1 VSGGRPRTTIGTF
14 GSIALVEAPGGWT
27 ASTRVRDDDGRLRRV
42 KATAGSKGAAAQL
55 LKERIRDR
63 PSQAGRA
70 ELGVRTSFREL
81 VERWLAW
88 NEGRD
93 LAPKTKAWYAELV
106 RSRLLPVFGQFALG
120 EITTARVEALLQAE
134 YADGWQRAKK
144 ARTLLS
150 QLFKFAMRH
159 DALAR
164 NPVDGTSPL
173 KAPKGTPQALTWEQV
188 TAIREAAAR
197 HRTGEGVKGPKPD
210 GVVRDFIEVLL
221 GTALRPGEALAL
233 RRCDVTDRPRGM
245 SLRVTGTIVPRKG
258 QGWVRQ
264 DHPKTEASVRE
275 IAVPEFAAA
284 LLRERM
290 AGLGGED
297 LIFHN
302 RDGGAYSQHNLRRT
316 FREYLEL
323 AGMSDSGISFR
334 WYRRTA
340 ATVLARAVSVD
351 AASAFLGHTST
362 AITEGYY
369 IEPSKVVELAPA
381 AALDRILRPGA
392 TDHAVLTMPLSDDE
406 EETLDG
412 LLGESDERLELA
424 T

>member
-1 VSGGRPRTTIGTF
+1 MSGGRPRTTIGTF
-14 GSIALVEAPGGWT
+14 GSIRLAEAPSGWT

-63 PSQAGRA
+63 PSQVGHA
-70 ELGVRTSFREL
+70 ELGVRTPFREL

-88 NEGRD
+88 NDARD
-93 LAPKTKAWYAELV
+93 LAPKTKQWYAELV
-106 RSRLLPVFGQFALG
+106 HSRLLPTFGQFVLG
-120 EITTARVEALLQAE
+120 EITTARVEAFLQAE

-144 ARTLLS
+144 TRTLLS

-159 DALAR
+159 DALQR

-173 KAPKGTPQALTWEQV
+173 KASKGAPQALTWKQV
-188 TAIREAAAR
+188 EAIRDAAR
-197 HRTGEGVKGPKPD
+197 RHRIGEGVMGLKPD

-233 RRCDVTDRPRGM
+233 RRCDVTDRPRRM
-245 SLRVTGTIVPRKG
+245 TLRVTGTIVPRKG

-290 AGLGGED
+290 AGLADED
-297 LIFHN
+297 LIFHS

-323 AGMSDSGISFR
+323 ADSGISFR
-334 WYRRTA
+334 WYRRTG

-369 IEPSKVVELAPA
+369 IEPSKAVDLTTA

-392 TDHAVLTMPLSDDE
+392 ADHAVLTMALSDDE
-406 EETLDG
+406 EWVVESMLGDGETG
-412 LLGESDERLELA
+412 A
-424 T
+424 